1 MQSVN
6 FCGVQFELD
15 LICLVIIS
23 KLVTEVQLLA
33 CTPIWLEVY
42 VGHSVHFTW

>member
-23 KLVTEVQLLA
+23 KLVTEVLLLA
-33 CTPIWLEVY
+33 CTPLC
-42 VGHSVHFTW
+42 GFA